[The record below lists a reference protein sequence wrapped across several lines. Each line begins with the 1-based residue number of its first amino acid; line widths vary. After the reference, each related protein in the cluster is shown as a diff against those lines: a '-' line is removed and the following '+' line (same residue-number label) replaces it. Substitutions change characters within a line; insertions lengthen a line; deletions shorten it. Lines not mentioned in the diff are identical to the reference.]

1 MTTRLA
7 NCKTVTTL
15 AALMA
20 AQQGSPNASL
30 PSRLLA
36 LSSAISAFA
45 RLAVRSALPAES
57 RRLLQAP
64 GRLPRG
70 A

>member
-1 MTTRLA
+1 MATRLA

-30 PSRLLA
+30 PSRPSAQSPVTPASARPAVQLA
-36 LSSAISAFA
+36 L
-45 RLAVRSALPAES
+45 VE
-57 RRLLQAP
+57 
-64 GRLPRG
+64 
-70 A
+70 